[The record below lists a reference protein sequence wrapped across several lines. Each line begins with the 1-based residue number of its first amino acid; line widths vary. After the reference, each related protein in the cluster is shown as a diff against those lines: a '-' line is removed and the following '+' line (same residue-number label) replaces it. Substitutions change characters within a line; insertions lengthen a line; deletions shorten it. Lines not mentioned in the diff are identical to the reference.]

1 MMIDSKMTVAGIN
14 ALNNVQGTKR
24 TSQTQKSSFGSD
36 SISVSAEAKEMA
48 EIYYM
53 KQVAAETPDV
63 RADRIAEVKAKLQ
76 DPNYF
81 NSERIASA
89 ADRIMESFGL

>member
-1 MMIDSKMTVAGIN
+1 MIDSKMTVAGIN
-14 ALNNVQGTKR
+14 SLNNVQGTKR
-24 TSQTQKSSFGSD
+24 ASQTEKASFSSD

-48 EIYYM
+48 QIYYM
-53 KQVAAETPDV
+53 KQVADETPDI
-63 RADRIAEVKAKLQ
+63 RADKVAEIAAKIQ
-76 DPNYF
+76 DPSYF